1 MTARRLRI
9 ELLSQS
15 HDRIAFSSGNA
26 DLDRYFRE
34 QAGQD
39 QRRRL
44 SAVFVLYDVAHD
56 IVAGYYTLSACEI
69 EPRTL
74 PTEMA
79 KRLPR
84 RPVPAT
90 LIGRLATDL
99 RYRGQGLGG
108 MLLVNALT
116 RAANASRS
124 IGSMAVIVDAKDD
137 GARGFCERY
146 GFQRFADDPYRLFLP
161 MADAEGVAHITG
173 SA

>member
-1 MTARRLRI
+1 VTARRLRI

-15 HDRIAFSSGNA
+15 HDRAAFSSGKD

-44 SAVFVLYDVAHD
+44 SAVFVLYDVAND

-69 EPRTL
+69 EPRSL
-74 PTEMA
+74 PNEMA
-79 KRLPR
+79 KRQPR

-99 RYRGQGLGG
+99 RYRGQRLGE

-116 RAANASRS
+116 RAANASRG
-124 IGSMAVIVDAKDD
+124 IGAMAVIVDAKDD
-137 GARGFCERY
+137 QARGFYERY

-161 MADAEGVAHITG
+161 MSDAERVASLTG

>member
-1 MTARRLRI
+1 MTAQRLRVGV
-9 ELLSQS
+9 LNQS
-15 HDRIAFSSGNA
+15 HDRAAFSSGID

-44 SAVFVLYDVAHD
+44 SAVFVLYDVAND
-56 IVAGYYTLSACEI
+56 IVAGYYTLAACEI
-69 EPRTL
+69 APRSL
-74 PTEMA
+74 PNGMA

-90 LIGRLATDL
+90 LMVRLATDL

-116 RAANASRS
+116 RTANASRS
-124 IGSMAVIVDAKDD
+124 VGSMAVIVDAKDD
-137 GARGFCERY
+137 QARGFYERY
-146 GFQRFADDPYRLFLP
+146 EFQRFADDPYRLFLP
-161 MADAEGVAHITG
+161 MADAERVARITG